1 VGASY
6 NLSTASSLAEPTCE
20 PVPRRHSPRVSPM
33 TKPPQSSSHTL
44 IAPNLRRARDARS
57 RALRGWSSPHDFSR
71 LLVQNFPP
79 SSSLSTGGGVCV
91 CMRVYSQ
98 ARMVSFK
105 DTLEYLPKNHIF
117 VELRLKKVANI
128 AHYGWNNFC
137 QVPRVIQTPRSHF
150 ATTVS
155 HFIDIFICISQSINF
170 PHLSPYNLA
179 HTLYQRA

>member
-91 CMRVYSQ
+91 YACLFTSEDGEFQRHIRVFTEKPYFCRTSLEKGCKHRPLWVEQ
-98 ARMVSFK
+98 FLPSSESNP
-105 DTLEYLPKNHIF
+105 DPTITLRNHCLTLHRYFHLYFTINKLSAPF
-117 VELRLKKVANI
+117 
-128 AHYGWNNFC
+128 
-137 QVPRVIQTPRSHF
+137 
-150 ATTVS
+150 
-155 HFIDIFICISQSINF
+155 SI
-170 PHLSPYNLA
+170 
-179 HTLYQRA
+179 